1 MGVQLLA
8 ATVTL
13 TYFIYYTHTWMSRHQ
28 FQTYSPSYSFTD
40 EPQVFWSWDERTT
53 GASSYIYI
61 SKTCSHYLYPLSVPT
76 RCINLFT
83 RKTLW
88 KQLIKK
94 FDFDW
99 LHLLLLRI
107 FASCAVN
114 CRFIKFSLSLWH
126 FTEKKKKKKTC
137 LELFVPFLL
146 PFLWHSTEKSKRHA
160 TLTFKSEIRQRP
172 KCFLCIHT
180 HPELL
185 LFAFS
190 AVSLLNTRQLQISVT
205 KRKTALTVM
214 KLEKNKT

>member
-1 MGVQLLA
+1 MFSSRLLTLLQTAYSTNKARLMGVQLLA

-61 SKTCSHYLYPLSVPT
+61 SKTCSHNLYPVSVPT

-99 LHLLLLRI
+99 LHLLLLRL

-126 FTEKKKKKKTC
+126 FTEKKKKKKKRVWSC
-137 LELFVPFLL
+137 LFPFYCHFYDI
-146 PFLWHSTEKSKRHA
+146 PQKKA
-160 TLTFKSEIRQRP
+160 
-172 KCFLCIHT
+172 
-180 HPELL
+180 
-185 LFAFS
+185 
-190 AVSLLNTRQLQISVT
+190 NVT
-205 KRKTALTVM
+205 PL
-214 KLEKNKT
+214 